1 MIRLREIQAVNRAQC
16 IISGGCWR
24 RLSDAIVRRA
34 RRAWLIDMSID
45 MRLSMMPGL
54 GRTRSRWA
62 QGRADRADTD
72 IGPHWMFASQAEAA
86 AYMEEERTQAADW
99 ADVDIGPHWMLLPA
113 RLKLR
118 RTWRRSESTRLIG
131 LTLTSALIGCPP
143 ARLKVQ
149 RNRPYHSSFV
159 MDCAECR

>member
-1 MIRLREIQAVNRAQC
+1 MGSSAVRMLAVLIWNPHIPVAQPRPLNPGWELREWPLLVNRWTRAPGWQTSYGDRYMIRLREIAAVSRAQC

-62 QGRADRADTD
+62 QRRADRADTD
-72 IGPHWMFASQAEAA
+72 IGPH
-86 AYMEEERTQAADW
+86 
-99 ADVDIGPHWMLLPA
+99 
-113 RLKLR
+113 
-118 RTWRRSESTRLIG
+118 
-131 LTLTSALIGCPP
+131 
-143 ARLKVQ
+143 
-149 RNRPYHSSFV
+149 
-159 MDCAECR
+159 